1 MTDGISFKAIATRAA
16 EFVLFAL
23 ALYFTVEGL
32 TLQGGEGPQYM
43 PNAAYAIS
51 CFGISRLMAWR
62 RAKDNPV
69 PIMLEI
75 VAFALFVRF
84 NFAAATGLA

>member
-1 MTDGISFKAIATRAA
+1 MENGISIKAIAARTA
-16 EFVLFAL
+16 EFALLAL
-23 ALYFTVEGL
+23 AFYFTVQGL
-32 TLQGGEGPQYM
+32 SPVGDAGAQYM
-43 PNAAYAIS
+43 PRAAYAIS
-51 CFGISRLMAWR
+51 CFGLSRLLAWR

-84 NFAAATGLA
+84 NFAAAIAL